1 MGCERCAN
9 TGYRGRLGLYEFL
22 VASDGVRHVI
32 NSNGDANA
40 IRQQAIKEG
49 LRTLRQ
55 DALNKLYQGI
65 TTPEEIVRVTRAT

>member
-9 TGYRGRLGLYEFL
+9 TGYRGRLGLYELL
-22 VASDGVRHVI
+22 VISDGVRHII

-40 IRQQAIKEG
+40 IRQQAINEG

-55 DALNKLYQGI
+55 DALNKLFQGI